1 MRDLQSLLSQ
11 LNDTWY
17 LSEYEDYIHQREPLC
32 VHEWKSRELLT
43 GVYAECALCGEEKR
57 DEQG

>member
-1 MRDLQSLLSQ
+1 MSDWPRSSNL

-17 LSEYEDYIHQREPLC
+17 LSEYEDYVHQREPLC

-43 GVYAECALCGEEKR
+43 SVYTECAHCGEEKQ
-57 DEQG
+57 DA